1 MIDTITQCLLS
12 DKFYIRFET
21 PHHGWWDLRYWEA
34 TLGSTG
40 RESELIVVYGKG
52 NGWKRRLYKSLDYLE
67 KTAPTLFRKGYV
79 VSEYTTEDWRD
90 I

>member
-52 NGWKRRLYKSLDYLE
+52 NGWKRRLHKPLDYLE
-67 KTAPTLFRKGYV
+67 KTAPALFRKGYV